1 MAKFHTTGGLVG
13 TIENLIKDAQEK
25 LIIVSPYLQINPLL
39 IPRLKDASA
48 RNVAITF
55 VYRSDDKTTKIE
67 MDRLK
72 EIKGLTMYVNK
83 HLHAKCFMNE
93 KRALITSMN
102 LYDYS
107 QQNNREIGISLN
119 AAEDKDLYKDTLQEM
134 ESIISH
140 SLLLTKLKEA
150 EKKEHK
156 SVLFKSAKQT
166 NISTDEGHCI
176 RCAKTIQYN
185 PKVPYCKDCY
195 NTWAQF
201 GNSNYPENVCHTC
214 NKPINTTMDNP
225 QCYYCYRKLD
235 ARKAAW

>member
-39 IPRLKDASA
+39 IPRFKDAAA
-48 RNVAITF
+48 RNVAIIF
-55 VYRSDDKTTKIE
+55 VYRSDDKTTNAE

-119 AAEDKDLYKDTLQEM
+119 AADDKELYRDALLEM

-140 SLLLTKLKEA
+140 SELLTKPKNA
-150 EKKEHK
+150 EKKEQK
-156 SVLFKSAKQT
+156 NILFKSAKQPTLNT
-166 NISTDEGHCI
+166 NEGYCI
-176 RCAKTIQYN
+176 RCAKSVYHN
-185 PKVPYCKDCY
+185 PKAPFCKDCY
-195 NTWAQF
+195 NTWAEY
-201 GNSNYPENVCHTC
+201 GNRDYTENFCHSC
-214 NKPINTTMDNP
+214 SKPVETTIDSP
-225 QCYYCYRKLD
+225 QCYSCYKKSN
-235 ARKAAW
+235 ARQPIW